1 MSKPT
6 LALYGIKDRNNTPYP
21 SFVHDHN
28 LCIMQDGRII
38 KYLQLER
45 YTRRKYDNRLD
56 LYIDELFEN
65 GLIELPDEFDIVCAN
80 DYTGCAFISSS
91 GRFHFEANYYEEL
104 MPKLIPARAYLT
116 NREGWGG
123 KKLNAYCCSHELAHI
138 FSTVPFYGS
147 FRDNSLLVSFDGASS
162 LGNYSAFLCRDG
174 NIQLIENNWT
184 DLGFVSKL
192 FNDNKLAFKTLNIAP
207 YAHCSVP
214 GKLMGFASLGK
225 YKPEIEDWLI
235 KNNYF
240 NGCGRYHGTEILMSI
255 KERFGEICQDY
266 DTNNPFLQDCAAT
279 FQHIFQTAF
288 INKLSQLQ
296 KRFRCDY
303 LYYGGGCALNI
314 VTNTKIVE
322 SRLFRD
328 VSIAPCCNDSGLSIG
343 AAAFLEMQKGN
354 KIDIHSP
361 YLCNIGLLHNDYNV
375 DKNEI
380 ARVAEVIMK
389 GGVVGVCNGPAEAG
403 PRALGNRSLIALANS
418 QELAKKMSMEIK
430 RREWYRPVAPIMLE
444 ENARKVTGQKI
455 NRLARFMLMDYTI
468 TPEYRAQMAGVVH
481 TNNTARIQTI
491 ADESENPFMF
501 CLLSHLY
508 EKHGIL
514 ALVNTSFNVQGE
526 PIVHTP
532 KQALESAKLMNLDGL
547 VLNGKFQKME
557 K

>member
-1 MSKPT
+1 M
-6 LALYGIKDRNNTPYP
+6 
-21 SFVHDHN
+21 
-28 LCIMQDGRII
+28 
-38 KYLQLER
+38 QLER

-104 MPKLIPARAYLT
+104 MPKLIPARAYLN

-162 LGNYSAFLCRDG
+162 LGNYSAFLYRDG

-322 SRLFRD
+322 SGLFKD
-328 VSIAPCCNDSGLSIG
+328 VFIAPCCNDSGLSIG
-343 AAAFLEMQKGN
+343 AAALLERQKGN
-354 KIDIHSP
+354 SIKLHSP
-361 YLCNIGLLHNDYNV
+361 YLNNVGLKESYSEVRD
-375 DKNEI
+375 
-380 ARVAEVIMK
+380 EVIVK
-389 GGVVGVCNGPAEAG
+389 AANILLQNKIIGVCNGFGEAG
-403 PRALGNRSLIALANS
+403 PRALGNRSLIALADS
-418 QELAKKMSMEIK
+418 KELAQKLSMEVK
-430 RREWYRPVAPIMLE
+430 RREWYRPVAPIMLKK
-444 ENARKVTGQKI
+444 NAEMVAEQKVT
-455 NRLARFMLMDYTI
+455 NLASYMLQDFTI
-468 TPEYRAQMAGVVH
+468 KPQYRECMAGVVH
-481 TNNTARIQTI
+481 ANNTARIQTI
-491 ADESENPFMF
+491 ANEEDNPFMYRLLK
-501 CLLSHLY
+501 LLS
-508 EKHGIL
+508 EKYGVL
-514 ALVNTSFNVQGE
+514 ALINTSFNAQGE
-526 PIVHTP
+526 PIVHT
-532 KQALESAKLMNLDGL
+532 KSDAFASAKRMHIPALIYNYQLFTNEDL
-547 VLNGKFQKME
+547 
-557 K
+557 